1 MEGEKQFEFR
11 ALNTEFQK
19 RTQKPTQTY
28 YFQTLKKNLSSE
40 WKAIKS
46 AIPSKHMKSQFEI
59 TVKEKNNVWK
69 ALEKRKKRLY
79 AALPTKKTL
88 DSSPMT
94 PATVKKAIYKN

>member
-1 MEGEKQFEFR
+1 
-11 ALNTEFQK
+11 
-19 RTQKPTQTY
+19 
-28 YFQTLKKNLSSE
+28 
-40 WKAIKS
+40 
-46 AIPSKHMKSQFEI
+46 MKSQFEI